1 MNDPIADMIIRI
13 KNAGEAEKESLLL
26 PYSKLKFAIA
36 ELLQKEGYVK
46 DVTKKGKKI
55 TNLIEIGLIYED
67 GVPRINGAERVSRFS
82 RRVYH
87 KAKDIKKVVQG
98 FGMLVLTTPKGVM
111 GDKQA
116 KKENVGG
123 EALFRIW

>member
-1 MNDPIADMIIRI
+1 MNDPIADMITRI

-26 PYSKLKFAIA
+26 PYSKLKLAIA
-36 ELLQKEGYVK
+36 ELLQKEGYLK

-67 GVPRINGAERVSRFS
+67 GMSRIKGAERVSKFS

-87 KAKDIKKVVQG
+87 KAKDIKKVKQG
-98 FGMLVLTTPKGVM
+98 FGMLVLTTPKGIM

-123 EALFRIW
+123 EVLFRIW